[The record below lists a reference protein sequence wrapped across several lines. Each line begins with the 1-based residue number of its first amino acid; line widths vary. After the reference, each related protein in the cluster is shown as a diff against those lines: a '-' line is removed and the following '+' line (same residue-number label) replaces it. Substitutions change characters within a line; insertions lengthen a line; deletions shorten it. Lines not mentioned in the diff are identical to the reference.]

1 MAFDQNAI
9 PTGLRPLNV
18 ARTLVEDPHLTPV
31 ATAGRNPQWVAPKL
45 PCDIA
50 NTDSVPVPC
59 KGNVSDMGFI
69 EGGYGNVVT
78 GVTAWCPRMPP
89 PLAHTAMV
97 PAAGFGYCSNLNAWG
112 NRGGANAIEF
122 ASSCMTVGINHS
134 TNLSHRDGGGGMEY
148 SSNNIVMGSGDS
160 TNLCNKVAANGDHIS
175 SDSTSGFS
183 SPLGN
188 SAGGNAVD
196 QVREEGGNSS
206 VPKKKVKFMC
216 SFGGK
221 IFPRPSDGMLRYIG
235 GQTRIISVRRDVTFN
250 EFVRKMVD
258 TCGQAVVIKY
268 QLPDEDLD
276 ALVSVSCPD
285 DLDNMMDE
293 YEKLV
298 ERSSDGSAKLRMFLF
313 SASEL
318 DSAGMVQF
326 GDVHDSGQR
335 YVETVNTIFD
345 GVGGRITR
353 KESFTSATSTQNS
366 DLSATEAMD
375 ISYNDLGVVGEPPST
390 TLSVPEGNL
399 GTSVAIGPGLVKVD
413 TVSAVFVDASAVPS
427 SIPVINSVP
436 PESSSQPEAELG
448 RSVPATLMQQQ
459 PDIGFPPPV
468 PQLQPTV
475 DPRQAAC
482 VDFIQFRPQLGFSNS
497 HHLGTSGS
505 MFIQQPNTLGITPHQ
520 FVPAVHMRMAPSS
533 NLSIMP
539 NTYQSLVQYPQSQP
553 EYFSNASTSGPRF
566 VQLSAEQGYNS
577 RQIPAPPVSVE
588 VGYGLHHV
596 PWSDQTVISDELV
609 SQHQVTFADKIK
621 RLDDCYLCQKAVPHA
636 HSNSTLQDKRENL
649 TNPVSDSKFSYYSHH
664 PEDHLAAHPMKNITE
679 TGALGQQTIEHGVG
693 MQTRIFNPMDP
704 EVEKSSVEAIG
715 FPHHMGSQ
723 HENDNTLKD
732 RPNIDHSKISAL
744 QGALGRQGDFPSP
757 HVAVVEQIPQPG
769 EVDTLQRQYAA
780 VENRFHPNL
789 DVDKHNICFG
799 GAPILASEYS
809 SHENPKVYSNSPHG
823 IIPNQNATHT
833 GIWYDHLRPIVGN
846 LESLSICPT
855 DICPNLDHCKSPT
868 ERTRKEDNF
877 GSCSQ
882 PVSEIKVLLDNN
894 SVKPIVVLDTNHV
907 KSTTFAC
914 SSSEVPYLMSERPVE
929 SSEVAQPPVGG
940 YPGTLTQSENGIQ
953 PPVESNK
960 VCLSRNPQLFD
971 TKTEHTNNQVPVSA
985 EWKEDTSLFESRMV
999 SGDVESESLPTRTG
1013 NVQDTANSLFS
1024 NQDPWNLQ
1032 HDDHLLPPRPNKIQP
1047 GSEAVTTREPLTE
1060 SPFRNIGELKM
1071 EAFMDDGVCHP
1082 LVKSNKG
1089 SSEEQI
1095 KKDLQAV
1102 AEGVAASVLQSAQS
1116 SNSDLHE
1123 KSDSVCEISTEG
1135 DVQNNDDVR
1144 TRHSEKS
1151 NLGFPMSEGFSH
1163 LQVIKNSDLEEL
1175 RELGSGTFGTVYHG
1189 KWRGTDVAIKR
1200 INDRCFAGKPSEQD
1214 RMREDFWNEANKLAD
1229 LHHPNVVAF
1238 YGIVLDGPGG
1248 SVATVTEYM
1257 VNGSLRNALLKNEKS
1272 LDKRKRLLIAMD
1284 VAFGMEYLHRKNIV
1298 HFDLKSD
1305 NLLVN
1310 LRDPHRPICKVGDLG
1325 LSKVKRQTLI
1335 SGGVRGTLPWMAP
1348 ELLNGSSNMV
1358 SEKVDVFSFGI
1369 VLWELLTGEEP
1380 YANLHYGVII
1390 GGIVSNT
1397 LRPEVPESCD
1407 PEWRSLMERCW
1418 SSELSERPSFTEIA
1432 HELRSMAAKVPPK
1445 VPNQQQ

>member
-31 ATAGRNPQWVAPKL
+31 ATTVRNPQMFTPQH

-50 NTDSVPVPC
+50 SADTVPVPC
-59 KGNVSDMGFI
+59 KGNVSDMGFV
-69 EGGYGNVVT
+69 ELGYGNVVA

-89 PLAHTAMV
+89 PLAHTATI
-97 PAAGFGYCSNLNAWG
+97 PAVGFGYCSNLNVMG
-112 NRGGANAIEF
+112 NRGGVNAIEL

-134 TNLSHRDGGGGMEY
+134 TNLSHRVGGGGMEFV
-148 SSNNIVMGSGDS
+148 SNNISMGSGDS
-160 TNLCNKVAANGDHIS
+160 TNLCNKVIANGDQIS
-175 SDSTSGFS
+175 NDSSSGFS
-183 SPLGN
+183 SHLENLVGGN
-188 SAGGNAVD
+188 SVD
-196 QVREEGGNSS
+196 QVSEEGGDGSIS
-206 VPKKKVKFMC
+206 KKKVKFMC

-250 EFVRKMVD
+250 ELVRKMVD

-276 ALVSVSCPD
+276 ALISVSCPD

-298 ERSSDGSAKLRMFLF
+298 ERSSDGSAKLRIFLF

-318 DSAGMVQF
+318 DSSGMVQF
-326 GDVHDSGQR
+326 GDLHDSGQR
-335 YVETVNTIFD
+335 YVETVNGIFD

-353 KESFTSATSTQNS
+353 KESFASATSTQNS
-366 DLSATEAMD
+366 DLSGTEVMD
-375 ISYNDLGVVGEPPST
+375 IANNDLGVVSGPPST
-390 TLSVPEGNL
+390 TLSLPGGDL
-399 GTSVAIGPGLVKVD
+399 GTAVGIGPGLVKVD
-413 TVSAVFVDASAVPS
+413 PVSAVFVDSSAVPL
-427 SIPVINSVP
+427 SIPVVNSVS
-436 PESSSQPEAELG
+436 PEASSQPEAELG
-448 RSVPATLMQQQ
+448 RSVPVTLMQQQ
-459 PDIGFPPPV
+459 PGIDFPPPV
-468 PQLQPTV
+468 SQLQPTG

-482 VDFIQFRPQLGFSNS
+482 VDFIQLRPQLGFSNS
-497 HHLGTSGS
+497 HHVGASGS
-505 MFIQQPNTLGITPHQ
+505 VFIQQPNTLGITPHQ
-520 FVPAVHMRMAPSS
+520 FVPAVHMTMAPSS
-533 NLSIMP
+533 SHLSIMP
-539 NTYQSLVQYPQSQP
+539 NSYQSLVQYPQSQT
-553 EYFSNASTSGPRF
+553 EYFTNASTFGPRF
-566 VQLSAEQGYNS
+566 VQLSAEQGYKPLQVS
-577 RQIPAPPVSVE
+577 APPVSVG
-588 VGYGLHHV
+588 VGFGLHQV
-596 PWSDQTVISDELV
+596 PQSDQIGTCDELV
-609 SQHQVTFADKIK
+609 SHHQATFSEKIE
-621 RLDDCYLCQKAVPHA
+621 RLDDCYFCQKAVPHT
-636 HSNSTLQDKRENL
+636 HSNSPLQDQRENL

-664 PEDHLAAHPMKNITE
+664 PEDHLTAHPMKNITE

-693 MQTRIFNPMDP
+693 MQTRIFNPIDP
-704 EVEKSSVEAIG
+704 EVEKPSVEAIG
-715 FPHHMGSQ
+715 FAHHIEGQ
-723 HENDNTLKD
+723 HENDDTLKD
-732 RPNIDHSKISAL
+732 QCNLDHGRISVL
-744 QGALGRQGDFPSP
+744 QGALGRQGDIRSP
-757 HVAVVEQIPQPG
+757 HVAVVEQIPRPG
-769 EVDTLQRQYAA
+769 EVDTLQHHHVA
-780 VENRFHPNL
+780 VENQFHPNL
-789 DVDKHNICFG
+789 VLDRHDICLG

-809 SHENPKVYSNSPHG
+809 THENPKEYSNSHHG
-823 IIPNQNATHT
+823 IIPNQNATHA
-833 GIWYDHLRPIVGN
+833 GICYDHLRPIVGN

-855 DICPNLDHCKSPT
+855 DICANLDHCKSPI

-882 PVSEIKVLLDNN
+882 PVSEREVLLDNN
-894 SVKPIVVLDTNHV
+894 FVKPIVVLDPNHI
-907 KSTTFAC
+907 KPTTFAC
-914 SSSEVPYLMSERPVE
+914 SSSEVPYLMNERPLE
-929 SSEVAQPPVGG
+929 SSEVVQPPVWGS
-940 YPGTLTQSENGIQ
+940 PGTLPQTENGIQ
-953 PPVESNK
+953 HLESNE
-960 VCLSRNPQLFD
+960 VYHIRNPHLLD
-971 TKTEHTNNQVPVSA
+971 MKTEHINNEVPVSV
-985 EWKEDTSLFESRMV
+985 EWKEDTSLFEARIV
-999 SGDVESESLPTRTG
+999 SGDVESVSLPIRTG
-1013 NVQDTANSLFS
+1013 NVQDTVNSLFS

-1032 HDDHLLPPRPNKIQP
+1032 HDAHLLPPRPTKIQP
-1047 GSEAVTTREPLTE
+1047 RNEALATREPLTE
-1060 SPFRNIGELKM
+1060 SPFRNIGELNV
-1071 EAFMDDGVCHP
+1071 ETLLDGVCHP
-1082 LVKSNKG
+1082 LVNSNKG

-1095 KKDLQAV
+1095 RKDLQAV

-1116 SNSDLHE
+1116 SSSELHE
-1123 KSDSVCEISTEG
+1123 KIDSVCETNTEG
-1135 DVQNNDDVR
+1135 DVRNNDDGR
-1144 TRHSEKS
+1144 TRHSEKA
-1151 NLGFPMSEGFSH
+1151 NFGFSVSEGFGR

-1200 INDRCFAGKPSEQD
+1200 VNDRCFAGKPSEQD
-1214 RMREDFWNEANKLAD
+1214 RMREDFWNEAIKLAD

-1238 YGIVLDGPGG
+1238 YGVVLDGLGG

-1257 VNGSLRNALLKNEKS
+1257 VNGSLRNALLKNERS
-1272 LDKRKRLLIAMD
+1272 LDKRKRVLIAMD
-1284 VAFGMEYLHRKNIV
+1284 AAFGMEYLHRKNIV

-1418 SSELSERPSFTEIA
+1418 SSEPSERPSFTEIA
-1432 HELRSMAAKVPPK
+1432 HELRSMAAKAPPK
-1445 VPNQQQ
+1445 VPNQLQ